1 MYKYV
6 HTKNSKNSK
15 NSNNIRDTTIM
26 VPFYINNTIYYTFQL
41 LEFTILTNQKKIYLI
56 II

>member
-6 HTKNSKNSK
+6 HTKNSK

-26 VPFYINNTIYYTFQL
+26 VPFYINNTTYYTFQL
-41 LEFTILTNQKKIYLI
+41 IEFTILTNQKKFI
-56 II
+56 